1 MPDFSTATRLLT
13 ALIRIPGTRVR
24 ALVQRVSRSAVFI
37 SGELTAEIGRGMLI
51 LLGVGRRDTPDCI
64 RYVAGKCLHLRIFQ
78 DEQGRMNRSLAEIG
92 GQVLVVS
99 QFTLYG
105 DTRKGRRPG
114 YSGAAPP
121 EMAESYYNEFVDA
134 LRSQGV
140 SVRTGQFGADMQVE
154 IHNDGPVTLMV
165 ESWNDAPAHQ
175 ANRSSP

>member
-1 MPDFSTATRLLT
+1 M
-13 ALIRIPGTRVR
+13 R

-37 SGELTAEIGRGMLI
+37 NGELTAEIGQGMLI
-51 LLGVGRRDTPDCI
+51 LLGVGGRDNPEKI
-64 RYVAGKCLHLRIFQ
+64 RYVAGKCIHLRIFE
-78 DEQGRMNRSLAEIG
+78 DEQGKMNRSLAEIG

-121 EMAESYYNEFVDA
+121 EMAEAYYNEFVDV
-134 LRSQGV
+134 LRSQDV
-140 SVRTGQFGADMQVE
+140 SVRTGQFGANMQVE

-165 ESWNDAPAHQ
+165 EA
-175 ANRSSP
+175 

>member
-1 MPDFSTATRLLT
+1 M
-13 ALIRIPGTRVR
+13 R

-37 SGELTAEIGRGMLI
+37 NGELTAEIGRGMLI
-51 LLGVGRRDTPDCI
+51 LLGVGRRDNPEKI
-64 RYVAGKCLHLRIFQ
+64 RYVAGKCIHLRIFE
-78 DEQGRMNRSLAEIG
+78 DEQGKMNRSLAEIG

-121 EMAESYYNEFVDA
+121 DTAEAYYNEFVDV

-140 SVRTGQFGADMQVE
+140 SVRTGQFGANMQVE

-165 ESWNDAPAHQ
+165 ES
-175 ANRSSP
+175 